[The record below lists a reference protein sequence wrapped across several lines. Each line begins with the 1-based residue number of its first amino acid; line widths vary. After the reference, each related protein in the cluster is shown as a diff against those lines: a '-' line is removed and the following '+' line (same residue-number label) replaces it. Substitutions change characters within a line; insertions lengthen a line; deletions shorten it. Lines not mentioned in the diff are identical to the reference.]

1 MKKIPNI
8 SESLIIFSKNKEK
21 IKFNGIK
28 IKGELWWFSN
38 GEQVVLLFLNKKNIL
53 IWRDAY
59 HFVQQS
65 RKCGREWGEKK
76 KEKTKQKDQVTDML
90 L

>member
-28 IKGELWWFSN
+28 IKGELQWFSN
-38 GEQVVLLFLNKKNIL
+38 GENIL

-59 HFVQQS
+59 HFVQQK

>member
-28 IKGELWWFSN
+28 IKGELQWFSN
-38 GEQVVLLFLNKKNIL
+38 GENIL